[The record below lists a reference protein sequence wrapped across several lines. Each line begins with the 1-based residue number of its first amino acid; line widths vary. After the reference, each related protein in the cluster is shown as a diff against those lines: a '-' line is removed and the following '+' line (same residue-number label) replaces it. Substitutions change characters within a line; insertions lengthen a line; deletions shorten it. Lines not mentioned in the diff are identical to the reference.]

1 MGPGELVV
9 ALARAIRAEV
19 RPRLGHDRQVVGTT
33 ASGDATFALDHVAE
47 AAAERFIGQSGLT
60 VAVYSEDRGLVG
72 PAGAEYLLVIDPI
85 DGTRPAKAGLEC
97 CCVSVALARNVPGAT
112 LADVTHAAV
121 YEIKSDRLFVAERGG
136 GVRILEQ
143 GVSVEPAPSSRPA
156 AAGAALSVEITGRPI
171 LPLAVALEE
180 VIDGASLTGGVF
192 TFASTTFALT
202 RLVTGQLDA
211 HLDMADRLR
220 RDFPALDSRVRQAGR
235 GVPIALFVY
244 DLAAVILIAEEAG
257 LVVTD
262 AYGESLDAVPLTE
275 VSLPWH
281 RSLVAAGNAALH
293 ADLMNHLER
302 GWRRVATFDWEAD
315 HV

>member
-1 MGPGELVV
+1 MSPAELVT

-72 PAGAEYLLVIDPI
+72 PPGAEYLLVVDPI

-121 YEIKSDRLFVAERGG
+121 YELKSDRLFTATRGE
-136 GVRILEQ
+136 GVTVLEEGQ
-143 GVSVEPAPSSRPA
+143 PVSPAPTDRA
-156 AAGAALSVEITGRPI
+156 TGEGAALSVEITGRPI
-171 LPLAVALEE
+171 LPLAVALEDI
-180 VIDGASLTGGVF
+180 IDASSLTGGVF

-202 RLVTGQLDA
+202 RLITGQLDA
-211 HLDMADRLR
+211 HLDVADRLR
-220 RDFPALDSRVRQAGR
+220 REFPALDPRVRRAGLGR
-235 GVPIALFVY
+235 PIALFVY
-244 DLAAVILIAEEAG
+244 DLAAVVLVAQEAG

-275 VSLPWH
+275 VTLPWH
-281 RSLVAAGNAALH
+281 RSLVAAGNPALH
-293 ADLMNHLER
+293 ADLMHHLDQ
-302 GWRRVATFDWEAD
+302 GLRRVAAHDWEAAQA
-315 HV
+315 